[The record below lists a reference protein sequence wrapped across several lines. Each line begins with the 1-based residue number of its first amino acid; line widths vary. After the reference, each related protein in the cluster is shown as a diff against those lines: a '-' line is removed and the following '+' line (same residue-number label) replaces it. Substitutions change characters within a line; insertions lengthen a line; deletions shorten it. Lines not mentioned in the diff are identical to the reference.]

1 MPSYSIWRRS
11 VAELVGTAMLVLI
24 GPGAAAFNGMLVRA
38 THQASSLADVG
49 VVSLAFAIVVTTMI
63 YSIGPIS
70 GAHINP
76 AVTFGLAV
84 VGRFPWRDVPWYV
97 IAQLVGAVLGAFGIL
112 LVLGGSGATVGN
124 LGATVLAPSTGYL
137 RGMAIEALEAFVLMW
152 AIMGSA
158 VEADGPSPL
167 AGLVI
172 GLTVGG
178 IIMMTAGPTGSSFN
192 PARTFGP
199 YVGDSLFG
207 GHISW
212 TEFPLYVV
220 GPCVGTAAAATAFRW
235 MKGTTARARMD
246 ANRTTAAQAQ

>member
-1 MPSYSIWRRS
+1 MTSFSIWRRS
-11 VAELVGTAMLVLI
+11 IAELFGTAMLVLI
-24 GPGAAAFNGMLVRA
+24 GPGAAAFNAILLHAG
-38 THQASSLADVG
+38 HQAPSLADVG
-49 VVSLAFAIVVTTMI
+49 VVSLAFAIVVTAMV

-76 AVTFGLAV
+76 AVSVGLAV
-84 VGRFPWRDVPWYV
+84 AGRFPWRDVGWYV
-97 IAQLVGAVLGAFGIL
+97 VAQLVGGVLGAFGIV
-112 LVLGGSGATVGN
+112 LVLGHVGATVGN
-124 LGATVLAPSTGYL
+124 LGATVLAPTTGYV
-137 RGMAIEALEAFVLMW
+137 RGMAIEAVEAFVLMW

-158 VEADGPSPL
+158 VEVEGPSPL

-207 GHISW
+207 GHVSW
-212 TEFPLYVV
+212 LEFPLYVV
-220 GPCVGTAAAATAFRW
+220 GPCVGASIASLTFQWIKGRRMETATLGEGEPAA
-235 MKGTTARARMD
+235 KAR
-246 ANRTTAAQAQ
+246 